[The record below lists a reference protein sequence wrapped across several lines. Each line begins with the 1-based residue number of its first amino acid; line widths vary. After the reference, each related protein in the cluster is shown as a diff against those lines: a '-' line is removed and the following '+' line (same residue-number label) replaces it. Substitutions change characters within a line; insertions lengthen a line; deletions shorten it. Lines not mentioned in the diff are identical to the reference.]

1 MTQEAS
7 MKTVASIAEVQDQ
20 ISTARSQGLK
30 IGFVPTMGNLHEGH
44 LSLVRKAREVCD
56 YVVVSIYVNQLQF
69 GPNEDY
75 DSYPR
80 TFEEDQE
87 LLIKEG
93 VQLLFT
99 PTSHEIYPEGAEHH
113 TVVKVDA
120 LDGMHCGSSRPGFFT
135 GISTVVCKLFN
146 IVRPDV
152 AVFGEKDFQQLAIIQ
167 KMVTDLCMPVEIIG
181 APIARAENGLALSS
195 RNGYLSDE
203 EKQIAATLNQTLVEA
218 KEQILAGDRNYDA
231 IHRDAFVKLARAGFK
246 PDYFNIVD
254 RHTLQPAGLNDTK
267 LVILAAAMLGRA
279 RLIDNLQL
287 DI

>member
-1 MTQEAS
+1 MTQAAS
-7 MKTVASIAEVQDQ
+7 MKIADSITKVQDH

-30 IGFVPTMGNLHEGH
+30 IGFVPTMGNLHDGH

-80 TFEEDQE
+80 TFEEDQA
-87 LLIKEG
+87 LLIQEG

-113 TVVKVDA
+113 AVVRVDA

-203 EKQIAATLNQTLVEA
+203 EKHIAATLHQTITEA
-218 KEQILAGDRNYDA
+218 RDQIISGERNYDA

-254 RHTLQPAGLNDTK
+254 RHTLQPATLADNK

>member
-1 MTQEAS
+1 METS
-7 MKTVASIAEVQDQ
+7 MKTVGTIADTQDVL
-20 ISTARSQGLK
+20 STVRTQGKK
-30 IGFVPTMGNLHEGH
+30 IGFVPTMGNLHDGH
-44 LSLVRKAREVCD
+44 LSLVREAKKRCD
-56 YVVVSIYVNQLQF
+56 YVIVSIYVNQLQF

-93 VQLLFT
+93 VDLLFT

-113 TVVKVDA
+113 TVVRVDA

-135 GISTVVCKLFN
+135 GIATIVCKLFN
-146 IVRPDV
+146 ILRPDV
-152 AVFGEKDFQQLAIIQ
+152 AVFGEKDFQQLAIIR
-167 KMVTDLCMPVEIIG
+167 KMVEDLCMPIDVVG
-181 APIARAENGLALSS
+181 APIARAESGLALSS
-195 RNGYLSDE
+195 RNGYLTADE
-203 EKQIAATLNQTLVEA
+203 RNAAALLYQVISEA
-218 KEQILAGDRNYDA
+218 REQILAGERNYDA
-231 IHRDAFVKLARAGFK
+231 IHRDGFVKLARAGFK

-254 RHTLQPAGLNDTK
+254 RHTLQPATLKDDK

-279 RLIDNLQL
+279 RLIDNIQL